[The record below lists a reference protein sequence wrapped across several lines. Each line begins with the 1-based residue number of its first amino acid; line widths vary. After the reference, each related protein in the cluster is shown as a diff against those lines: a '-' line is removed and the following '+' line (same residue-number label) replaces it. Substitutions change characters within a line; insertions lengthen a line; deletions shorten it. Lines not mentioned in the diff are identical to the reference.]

1 MAGGALRGT
10 RLGTLSYESDENI
23 QMAERLPTV
32 YDCSCGTT
40 IELPFSVE
48 AEVPSVWEC
57 RCGAEALLR
66 GGEWPEKK
74 PAKHQRT
81 HWDMLLERRSVDELE
96 ELLEESLGILR
107 SGVDD
112 FEASAKKTPARRA
125 VKKK

>member
-10 RLGTLSYESDENI
+10 RLGALSYETDENI
-23 QMAERLPTV
+23 QMAERLPTI
-32 YDCSCGTT
+32 YDCSCGTS

-48 AEVPSVWEC
+48 AEVPAVWEC

-74 PAKHQRT
+74 PEKHQRT
-81 HWDMLLERRSVDELE
+81 HWDMLLERRSVAELE
-96 ELLEESLGILR
+96 ELLEESLDILR

-112 FEASAKKTPARRA
+112 FEASAKK
-125 VKKK
+125 K